1 MADTSGEQT
10 GQEIGQAASQ
20 AGGTAARARLAERRV
35 AQWLRNYVRLQGIP
49 DEYIAQDGAPRAVWT
64 RFFEH
69 FASLAPAEIERRFG
83 AADRHLREA
92 GVTYR
97 APGESADRHWP
108 LAHLPLL
115 IDEADWQLLS
125 AGIAQ
130 RAQLFEVLLRDL
142 YGEGRLVAEGAI
154 PAAVIAGSN
163 EYLRPLCGIKPPG
176 GRYLNLYAA
185 DVGRGPDGR
194 WWVLSDRTQAPSGA
208 GYALENR
215 LVLSRAFTSLYKAM
229 NVERVAPFFEAF
241 RDALRGSADRDEPRI
256 GVLTPGTFSETY
268 FEHATLARYLGF
280 LLVEGDD
287 LAVSGDRVHIRTVA
301 GLKRLDVLLRR
312 VDSNSLD
319 PLELDASSRLGVPGL
334 IDVLRKNGVVVANMP
349 GSGVLEARA
358 LLGFLPSLCRRLL
371 GEHVMMPH
379 IATWWCGQKA
389 AREEVLSRL
398 DEIAIEGAYGFGV
411 PGFAGT
417 GPVLAGELA
426 AAERERLIAAINE
439 RGIDFVGQ
447 ELVRL
452 STTPVWENGRIVPR
466 PVVLR
471 IFAAAT
477 REGWTIMPGGF
488 CRIADQLDAR
498 AVSMGAGARSADV
511 WVVSDKPVP
520 QRSLLPGSDTV
531 RIRRI
536 AGVLP
541 SRAADNLFWL
551 GRYLERAEAT
561 LRLIRA
567 LGAQVRDPGRGGS
580 APALAG
586 ERIQRMLVTW
596 GAVTQVSRS
605 QPAKVA
611 AEALQAQ
618 ERFGSA
624 LLLVRAAQRTATS
637 LRERLSPDAWQVIT
651 EMTSRLALEVEDD
664 DGVVS
669 VAELILQE
677 LASFAGL
684 AQENMNRAAGWRF
697 LEMGR
702 RAERAINTVRFARQF
717 ASDEATPEDL
727 DILLTLVDCQ
737 ITYRSRYLLAP
748 VLAPVRDLV
757 VLDPYNPRSVAFQVQ
772 ALNEHIASLPALR
785 ESGLIERPQRL
796 AVAMQAMLTTAE
808 ATSLDTKT
816 LFALEQDLLNLA
828 EAIGSHYFPHGPKA
842 SRPEKLT
849 GLA

>member
-1 MADTSGEQT
+1 MAESTGQGEQA
-10 GQEIGQAASQ
+10 GQGSGAAN
-20 AGGTAARARLAERRV
+20 RARPGQRRV
-35 AQWLRNYVRLQGIP
+35 AQWTRDYVRLPGTP
-49 DEYIAQDGAPRAVWT
+49 DEYIAQDGTPRAVWS
-64 RFFEH
+64 RFFDA
-69 FASLAPAEIERRFG
+69 FGALAPSDIERRFG
-83 AADRHLREA
+83 AADRHLRDA
-92 GVTYR
+92 GVSYR
-97 APGESADRHWP
+97 APGDSDDRLWP
-108 LAHLPLL
+108 LSHLPLL
-115 IDEADWQLLS
+115 IDEADWQQLS

-130 RAQLFEVLLRDL
+130 RAQLLELVLRDL

-154 PAAVIAGSN
+154 PAAAIAGST
-163 EYLRPLCGIKPPG
+163 EFLRPVSGIKPPG
-176 GRYLNLYAA
+176 GRYLSLYAA

-194 WWVLSDRTQAPSGA
+194 WWVLGDRTQSPSGA

-215 LVLSRAFTSLYKAM
+215 LVLSRAFTSLYKSM

-241 RDALRGSADRDEPRI
+241 RDSLRASADRDEPRI
-256 GVLTPGTFSETY
+256 GLLTPGGFSETY

-287 LAVSGDRVHIRTVA
+287 LAVSGDRIHIRTVA

-319 PLELDASSRLGVPGL
+319 PLELDASSHLGVPGL

-349 GSGVLEARA
+349 GSGVLESRA
-358 LLGFLPSLCRRLL
+358 LLGFLAPLSRRFF
-371 GEHVMMPH
+371 GEGLKMPN

-398 DEIAIEGAYGFGV
+398 DEVAIEGAYGKGV
-411 PGFAGT
+411 PGFAGN
-417 GPVLAGELA
+417 GPVLPSQLPAS
-426 AAERERLIAAINE
+426 ERERLIAAINE

-447 ELVRL
+447 ELVGL
-452 STTPVWENGRIVPR
+452 STMPVWDQGRIAPR
-466 PVVLR
+466 PFVLR
-471 IFAAAT
+471 VFAAAT
-477 REGWTIMPGGF
+477 SDGWTIMPGGF
-488 CRIADQLDAR
+488 CRIADQPDAR
-498 AVSMGAGARSADV
+498 AVSMGDGARAADV
-511 WVVSDKPVP
+511 WVVSDKAV
-520 QRSLLPGSDTV
+520 SATTLLPASDTV

-561 LRLIRA
+561 LRLVRA
-567 LGAQVRDPGRGGS
+567 LGTQQRDPGKGS
-580 APALAG
+580 SGLQQAA
-586 ERIQRMLVTW
+586 ERIQRILVAW
-596 GAVTQVSRS
+596 GAVSQASRT

-611 AEALQAQ
+611 AEALQSE
-618 ERFGSA
+618 ERFGSG
-624 LLLVRAAQRTATS
+624 LSLVRSAQRTATS
-637 LRERLSPDAWQVIT
+637 LRERLSPDAWLVIT
-651 EMTSRLALEVEDD
+651 EMTERLAQEVEDD

-669 VAELILQE
+669 AAELTLQE

-702 RAERAINTVRFARQF
+702 RAERAINTMRFGRQF
-717 ASDEATPEDL
+717 AHDEASPEDL

-737 ITYRSRYLLAP
+737 ITYRSRYLVGP
-748 VLAPVRDLV
+748 MLAPVRDLV

-785 ESGLIERPQRL
+785 ETGIIERPQRL
-796 AVAMQAMLTTAE
+796 AVAVQANLTTAE
-808 ATSLDTKT
+808 AAALDTKT
-816 LFALEQDLLNLA
+816 LFALEQDLLQLA
-828 EAIGSHYFPHGPKA
+828 EAVGSHYFPHGPNA

>member
-1 MADTSGEQT
+1 MVDTT
-10 GQEIGQAASQ
+10 GQEASQ
-20 AGGTAARARLAERRV
+20 GGGNRARPAQRRV
-35 AQWLRNYVRLQGIP
+35 AQWVRDYARLPGIP
-49 DEYIAQDGAPRAVWT
+49 DEYIGEDGPRAVWS
-64 RFFEH
+64 RFFEA
-69 FASLAPAEIERRFG
+69 FASLSPVDIERRFG
-83 AADRHLREA
+83 AADRHLKEA

-97 APGESADRHWP
+97 APGESTDRLWA
-108 LAHLPLL
+108 LSHLPLL
-115 IDEADWQLLS
+115 IGEADWQQLS

-130 RAQLFEVLLRDL
+130 RAQLLEMVLRDL
-142 YGEGRLVAEGAI
+142 YGEGKLIADGAI
-154 PAAVIAGSN
+154 PAAAIAGSN
-163 EYLRPLCGIKPPG
+163 EYLRQVCGIKPPG
-176 GRYLNLYAA
+176 GRYLSLYAA
-185 DVGRGPDGR
+185 DIGRGPDGR
-194 WWVLSDRTQAPSGA
+194 WWVLGDRTQAPSGA

-215 LVLSRAFTSLYKAM
+215 LVLSRAFASLYKSM

-241 RDALRGSADRDEPRI
+241 RDGLRGSADRDEPRI
-256 GVLTPGTFSETY
+256 GVLTPGGFSETY

-319 PLELDASSRLGVPGL
+319 PLELDASSHLGVPGL
-334 IDVLRKNGVVVANMP
+334 IDVLRKDGVVVANMP

-371 GEHVMMPH
+371 GENLMMPH
-379 IATWWCGQKA
+379 IATWWCGQKE
-389 AREEVLSRL
+389 ARDAVLSRL
-398 DEIAIEGAYGFGV
+398 DDVAIEGAYGRGV
-411 PGFAGT
+411 PGFESN
-417 GPVLAGELA
+417 GPVLASELSK
-426 AAERERLIAAINE
+426 AERERLVAAINE

-452 STTPVWENGRIVPR
+452 STTPVWDQGRIVPR
-466 PVVLR
+466 PFVLR
-471 IFAAAT
+471 VFAAAT
-477 REGWTIMPGGF
+477 PQGWTIMPGGF

-498 AVSMGAGARSADV
+498 AVSMGNGARAADV
-511 WVVSDKPVP
+511 WVVSDKAVAAH
-520 QRSLLPGSDTV
+520 SLLPGSDAV

-561 LRLIRA
+561 LRLVRA
-567 LGAQVRDPGRGGS
+567 LGSQQRDPAKGS
-580 APALAG
+580 SSLQHAA

-596 GAVTQVSRS
+596 GAVTQVSRTE
-605 QPAKVA
+605 PGRVA
-611 AEALQAQ
+611 AEALQSA
-618 ERFGSA
+618 ERFGSCLS
-624 LLLVRAAQRTATS
+624 LLSSAQRTATS

-651 EMTSRLALEVEDD
+651 EMTARLAEEVDDD
-664 DGVVS
+664 DGIVS
-669 VAELILQE
+669 AADLTLQE

-702 RAERAINTVRFARQF
+702 RAERAVNTARFARQF
-717 ASDEATPEDL
+717 AYDEATDEDL
-727 DILLTLVDCQ
+727 DVLLTLVDCQ

-748 VLAPVRDLV
+748 MLAPVRDLA

-785 ESGLIERPQRL
+785 ESGLIERPQRV
-796 AVAMQAMLTTAE
+796 AVAVQSILTTSE
-808 ATSLDTKT
+808 ASALDTKT

-828 EAIGSHYFPHGPKA
+828 DAIGLHYFPHGPNA
-842 SRPEKLT
+842 TRPEKLT

>member
-1 MADTSGEQT
+1 MADTET
-10 GQEIGQAASQ
+10 GQATGG
-20 AGGTAARARLAERRV
+20 AGKPRTSHRRV
-35 AQWLRNYVRLQGIP
+35 AQWMRDYVRLPDIP
-49 DEYIAQDGAPRAVWT
+49 DEYIAEDGAPRAVWT
-64 RFFEH
+64 RFFEA
-69 FASLAPAEIERRFG
+69 FASLAPADIERRFG

-97 APGESADRHWP
+97 TPGEGADRLWP
-108 LAHLPLL
+108 LSHLPLI
-115 IDEADWQLLS
+115 IDEAEWQQLS

-130 RAQLFEVLLRDL
+130 RAHLLEQVLRDL
-142 YGEGRLVAEGAI
+142 YGEGKLIADGAI
-154 PAAVIAGSN
+154 PAAAIAGSS
-163 EYLRPLCGIKPPG
+163 EYLRPMCGVKPPG
-176 GRYLNLYAA
+176 GRYLSLYAA

-215 LVLSRAFTSLYKAM
+215 LVLSRAFTSLYKSM
-229 NVERVAPFFEAF
+229 NVERLAPFFEAF
-241 RDALRGSADRDEPRI
+241 RDALRKSAERDEPRI
-256 GVLTPGTFSETY
+256 GLLTPGNFSETY

-287 LAVSGDRVHIRTVA
+287 LAVSGDRIHIRTVA
-301 GLKRLDVLLRR
+301 GLKRMDVLLRR

-319 PLELDASSRLGVPGL
+319 PLELDASSHLGVPGL
-334 IDVLRKNGVVVANMP
+334 IDVLRKDGVVVANMP

-371 GEHVMMPH
+371 GEHLMMPH

-389 AREEVLSRL
+389 AHDVVLSRL
-398 DEIAIEGAYGFGV
+398 DELAIEGAYGRGV
-411 PGFAGT
+411 PGFDVN
-417 GPVLAGELA
+417 GPVLASELA
-426 AAERERLIAAINE
+426 PAERERLIAAINE

-452 STTPVWENGRIVPR
+452 STMPVWDQGRIAPR
-466 PVVLR
+466 PFVLR
-471 IFAAAT
+471 VFAAAT
-477 REGWTIMPGGF
+477 PDGWTVMPGGF
-488 CRIADQLDAR
+488 CRIAEQLDAR
-498 AVSMGAGARSADV
+498 AVSMGDGARAADV
-511 WVVSDKPVP
+511 WVVSDKAVST
-520 QRSLLPGSDTV
+520 RTLLPGSDTV

-561 LRLIRA
+561 LRLVRA
-567 LGAQVRDPGRGGS
+567 LGTQLRDTGEGS
-580 APALAG
+580 PTLRHTS
-586 ERIQRMLVTW
+586 ERIQRLLVAW
-596 GAVTQVSRS
+596 GAVTQASRT

-611 AEALQAQ
+611 AEALQAEQ
-618 ERFGSA
+618 RFGSC
-624 LLLVRAAQRTATS
+624 LSLVRAAQRTATS

-651 EMTSRLALEVEDD
+651 EMNERLAQEVEDD

-669 VAELILQE
+669 AAELTLQE

-702 RAERAINTVRFARQF
+702 RAERAINTTRFARQF
-717 ASDEATPEDL
+717 AYEEATGEDL

-748 VLAPVRDLV
+748 LLAPVRDLV

-796 AVAMQAMLTTAE
+796 SVALEATLTAAE
-808 ATSLDTKT
+808 ATTLDTQS
-816 LFALEQDLLNLA
+816 LFSLEQDLLNLA
-828 EAIGSHYFPHGPKA
+828 DAVGSHYFPHGPNA
-842 SRPEKLT
+842 TRPEKLT

>member
-1 MADTSGEQT
+1 MADTT
-10 GQEIGQAASQ
+10 GQDGSAA
-20 AGGTAARARLAERRV
+20 AKARPAHRRV
-35 AQWLRNYVRLQGIP
+35 AQWMRDYARLPGIP
-49 DEYIAQDGAPRAVWT
+49 DEYIGEDGPRPVWT
-64 RFFEH
+64 RFFDA
-69 FASLAPAEIERRFG
+69 FASLAPAEIERRFA

-97 APGESADRHWP
+97 APGESADRLWP
-108 LAHLPLL
+108 LSHLPLL
-115 IDEADWQLLS
+115 IGEGDWQQLS
-125 AGIAQ
+125 DGIAQ
-130 RAQLFEVLLRDL
+130 RAELLERVLRDL
-142 YGEGRLVAEGAI
+142 YGAGQLVADGAI

-163 EYLRPLCGIKPPG
+163 EYLRPVCGIEPPG
-176 GRYLNLYAA
+176 GRYLRFYAA

-194 WWVLSDRTQAPSGA
+194 WWVLGDRTQAPSGA

-215 LVLSRAFTSLYKAM
+215 LVLSRAFTSLYKSM

-241 RDALRGSADRDEPRI
+241 RDSLRDSADRDEPRI
-256 GVLTPGTFSETY
+256 GVLTPGSFSETY

-287 LAVSGDRVHIRTVA
+287 LAVSGDRIYIRTVA

-319 PLELDASSRLGVPGL
+319 PLELDAASHLGVPGL
-334 IDVLRKNGVVVANMP
+334 IDVLRKSGVVLANMP
-349 GSGVLEARA
+349 GSGVLEASA

-371 GEHVMMPH
+371 GEDLKMPH

-398 DEIAIEGAYGFGV
+398 DELVIENAYGRGV
-411 PGFAGT
+411 PGFDGS
-417 GPVLAGELA
+417 GPVLASGLSA
-426 AAERERLIAAINE
+426 ADRDRLKDAIAN

-447 ELVRL
+447 EQVRL
-452 STTPVWENGRIVPR
+452 STTPVWDNGRLVPR
-466 PVVLR
+466 PFVLR
-471 IFAAAT
+471 VFAAAT
-477 REGWTIMPGGF
+477 PNGWTVMPGGF
-488 CRIADQLDAR
+488 CRIAAELDAR
-498 AVSMGAGARSADV
+498 AVSMGDGARAADV
-511 WVVSDKPVP
+511 WVVSDKAVST
-520 QRSLLPGSDTV
+520 RTLLPGDSV

-541 SRAADNLFWL
+541 SRAADNLFWF

-561 LRLIRA
+561 LRLVRT
-567 LGAQVRDPGRGGS
+567 LVTQQRDPGKGAS
-580 APALAG
+580 AAQHAA

-611 AEALQAQ
+611 AEALQA
-618 ERFGSA
+618 EARFGSCLS
-624 LLLVRAAQRTATS
+624 LLRSAQRTATS

-651 EMTSRLALEVEDD
+651 EMTARLAEEVEDD
-664 DGVVS
+664 DGVLS
-669 VAELILQE
+669 AAELTLRE

-697 LEMGR
+697 LDMGR
-702 RAERAINTVRFARQF
+702 RAERAINTGRFARQF
-717 ASDEATPEDL
+717 GHDEATDEDL
-727 DILLTLVDCQ
+727 DVLLTLVDCQ
-737 ITYRSRYLLAP
+737 ITYRSRYLVAP
-748 VLAPVRDLV
+748 LLAPVRDLA
-757 VLDPYNPRSVAFQVQ
+757 VLDPYNPRSVAFQVEV
-772 ALNEHIASLPALR
+772 LNDHIAGLPALR

-796 AVAMQAMLTTAE
+796 AVAVRSTLTTAE
-808 ATSLDTKT
+808 ATMLDSKT
-816 LFALEQDLLNLA
+816 LFAIEQDLLNLA
-828 EAIGSHYFPHGPKA
+828 DAIGLHYFPHGPNA